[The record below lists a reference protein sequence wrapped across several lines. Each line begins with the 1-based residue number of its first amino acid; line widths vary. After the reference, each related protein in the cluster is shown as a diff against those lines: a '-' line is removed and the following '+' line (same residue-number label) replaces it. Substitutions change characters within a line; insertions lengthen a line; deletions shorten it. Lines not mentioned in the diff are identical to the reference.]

1 MNNEL
6 RTTNT
11 DAKSLLRWR
20 KRNSYYYKWLDRI
33 YKFVVRPSS
42 RVLHIGCECGD
53 LLAAVKPSYGVGVD
67 ADPQAIEVAKSR
79 YPHLNFY
86 VMDPHELKIA
96 EKFDYV
102 LVCNSLGRWHDIQQV
117 LERIRPVTDESTR
130 IVITYYNYLW
140 EGILRLGSLLRI
152 RQGSRLAGTQP
163 YLYQNWLPPE
173 DIENLLRLAD
183 FDVIRKA
190 SYLLMPKRIPPITA
204 FCNYFLS
211 LLPGFRFFNLVYLVV
226 ARPAPVAMRDEDLS
240 VSVIVP
246 CRNERGNIEDAIRRI
261 PQMGRYTEIIFV
273 DGSSTDGTA
282 EEIEAQMTKYPQ
294 RNIRLIRQCSPA
306 GKGDAV
312 RKGFAAAKG
321 DVLVI
326 QDADLTAPPEDLP
339 KFFRA
344 LRDGKGEFINGSR
357 LIYPMEKQAMRLLN
371 LLANK
376 FFSVLFSWLL
386 GQRFR
391 DTLCGTKMI
400 RKKNYEMIEANRS
413 YFGDFDPFGDFDLIF
428 GAVKLNLKVVEVPL
442 SYHARTYGKTNI
454 SRFKHGWLLLKM
466 SWIAFKKIKWLGN
479 PNIVHRISYVVCRN
493 TKLRNTKYE

>member
-1 MNNEL
+1 MFAVNSAVNKNNQQ
-6 RTTNT
+6 
-11 DAKSLLRWR
+11 DAEHLLRWR
-20 KRNSYYYKWLDRI
+20 KRNSYYYTWLDRI
-33 YKFVVRPSS
+33 YQFVVKPNS
-42 RVLHIGCECGD
+42 RVLHVGCECGD
-53 LLAAVKPSYGVGVD
+53 LLAAVKPAYGVGID
-67 ADPQAIEVAKSR
+67 ADPQAIELAKKR
-79 YPHLNFY
+79 FPHLNFY
-86 VMDPHELKIA
+86 VADPHELRLE

-102 LVCNSLGRWHDIQQV
+102 LICNSLGRWRDIQQV
-117 LERIRPVTDESTR
+117 LERIRSAIDEDTR

-152 RQGSRLAGTQP
+152 RHP
-163 YLYQNWLPPE
+163 YEYQNWLPPQ
-173 DIENLLRLAD
+173 DIENLLRLAN
-183 FDVIRKA
+183 FDVIRGT
-190 SYLLMPKRIPPITA
+190 SYLLIPKRIPPITT

-211 LLPGFRFFNLVYLVV
+211 LLPGFRFFNLVYLVI
-226 ARPAPVAMRDEDLS
+226 ARPAPTALRDEDLS

-261 PQMGRYTEIIFV
+261 PQIGRQTEIIFV
-273 DGSSTDGTA
+273 DGGSSDGTV
-282 EEIEAQMTKYPQ
+282 EEIEAQMKKYPD
-294 RNIRLIRQCSPA
+294 RNIRLIRQGSGS

-312 RKGFAAAKG
+312 RQGFAAAKG

-357 LIYPMEKQAMRLLN
+357 LVYPMEKQAMRFLN
-371 LLANK
+371 LFGNK

-400 RKKNYEMIEANRS
+400 RN
-413 YFGDFDPFGDFDLIF
+413 FGDFDPFGDFDLIF

-442 SYHARTYGKTNI
+442 SYHARTYGETNI
-454 SRFKHGWLLLKM
+454 SRFRHGWLLLKM
-466 SWIAFKKIKWLGN
+466 SWIAFRKIKWLG
-479 PNIVHRISYVVCRN
+479 R
-493 TKLRNTKYE
+493 LR